1 MAKNKPTKQHYV
13 PECYLRGWVDPKT
26 PAGQEPYVW
35 IFNRG
40 EKVGRKKAPSNIF
53 TETDLYTLRLK
64 TGEKD
69 YSIEETLSN
78 LEGRYANIF
87 RNKIQKHL
95 PLSEE
100 EHITLCAFV
109 AAMLQRTPR
118 YRDNMDRFHNEL
130 IEHTEAMEKSH
141 GIDSKESEK
150 MKEFQKNSHR
160 MSIVQMLPSITEML
174 MPMSVAFLCAKRG
187 SKFVTSDDPCNLF
200 NPDLQFQKFHS
211 PGLSQKNVQVT
222 LPLSPEIALCMSWS
236 PLRGY
241 AEWSN
246 NEVEEMNRMVVGHCY
261 KYFVSHNSKVRR
273 HWFRRY
279 PLDFFFILKIIRH
292 LVEMRWYKLKNWYQY
307 GRHVKRKRT

>member
-53 TETDLYTLRLK
+53 TETDLYTIRLK

-100 EHITLCAFV
+100 EHITLCVFV

-141 GIDSKESEK
+141 GIDPKESEK

-174 MPMSVAFLCAKRG
+174 MPMSIAFLCAQGG

-200 NPDLQFQKFHS
+200 NPDLQFQRFYG
-211 PGLSQKNVQVT
+211 PGLGQKHVQLT

-246 NEVEEMNRMVVGHCY
+246 DEVEEMNRMVVGHCY
-261 KYFVSHNSKVRR
+261 KYFVSHNAKVRR

-292 LVEMRWYKLKNWYQY
+292 QVEMRWYKIKSWYQY
-307 GRHVKRKRT
+307 GRHVRKK